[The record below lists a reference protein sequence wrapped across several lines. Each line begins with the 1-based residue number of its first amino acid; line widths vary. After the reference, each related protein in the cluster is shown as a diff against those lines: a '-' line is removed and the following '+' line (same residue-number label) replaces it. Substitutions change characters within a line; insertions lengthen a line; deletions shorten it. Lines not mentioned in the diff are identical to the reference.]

1 MSEDIAPD
9 PDFAADSSGSIDEL
23 FTSVYQELRISARSA
38 LKQSP
43 GDTLNTTLLVHELYL
58 RMRKSSGAQ
67 FTGKAQFFAYA
78 GRALRS
84 IMVDHAR
91 SRIAERERVREVA
104 SILEP
109 ELGPEMLSPAKA
121 LGLDAALKQL
131 EIDDARAAK
140 VVELHFFAGLT
151 LIEIAEQLALTT
163 RTIDRDWRYARA
175 FLQTALAAD
184 ST

>member
-9 PDFAADSSGSIDEL
+9 PDFAADSSGPIDAL

-67 FTGKAQFFAYA
+67 FAGKAQFFAYA